1 MSWAHFTL
9 GIYIAWTEV
18 ATGGVLWKNVY
29 LNFRSN
35 PLGNTFIRVSFVN
48 KLPIIK
54 NIFEWLL
61 LHELHTFPFYPFE
74 GWPIFYMEV
83 GRGVVISRVC
93 GVGFGTETY
102 RWSITWQKICDI
114 IVFVML
120 QCVVYWHRLTNI
132 KSNVINWI
140 QSSKAFIKSF
150 DFFDVLMWR

>member
-9 GIYIAWTEV
+9 GIYKAQTEV

-29 LNFRSN
+29 LNFRNN

-83 GRGVVISRVC
+83 GRGGSDISSLWNRIWHWNISVK
-93 GVGFGTETY
+93 Y
-102 RWSITWQKICDI
+102 H
-114 IVFVML
+114 VFVML
-120 QCVVYWHRLTNI
+120 QCVVYWHRPTNI

-140 QSSKAFIKSF
+140 QSSKA
-150 DFFDVLMWR
+150 LH

>member
-9 GIYIAWTEV
+9 GIYKAQTEV

-29 LNFRSN
+29 LNFRNN

-48 KLPIIK
+48 KLLIIK

-83 GRGVVISRVC
+83 GRVGSDISSLWNRISHWNISVKYHM
-93 GVGFGTETY
+93 T
-102 RWSITWQKICDI
+102 KD
-114 IVFVML
+114 L
-120 QCVVYWHRLTNI
+120 WHHRFCHNTMCSLLTQTH
-132 KSNVINWI
+132 KY
-140 QSSKAFIKSF
+140 KK
-150 DFFDVLMWR
+150 